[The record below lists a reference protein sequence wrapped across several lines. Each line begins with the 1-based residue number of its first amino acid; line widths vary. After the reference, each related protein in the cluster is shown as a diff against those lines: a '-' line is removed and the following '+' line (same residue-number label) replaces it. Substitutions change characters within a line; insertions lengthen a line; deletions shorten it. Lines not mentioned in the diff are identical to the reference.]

1 MKILPKTLSSSTMIP
16 PPYCF
21 TYRSSGFLVGSTI
34 NSISLASPCI
44 STRSPGL
51 ISSFYTS
58 IETIFPALTV
68 NLLTVPTFIIDILS
82 LGCSPEKIFYAP
94 RLGATYR
101 SPAGRID
108 AGACV
113 LSLRRTS
120 THSLGSGALVGSA
133 VGGRQAENE
142 RTWPTSSERRY
153 FVRAMFSNSVPKAGR
168 GRAVRRDRWATICTA

>member
-1 MKILPKTLSSSTMIP
+1 MSRRT
-16 PPYCF
+16 
-21 TYRSSGFLVGSTI
+21 
-34 NSISLASPCI
+34 ASQ
-44 STRSPGL
+44 SRL
-51 ISSFYTS
+51 FYTS

-68 NLLTVPTFIIDILS
+68 NLLTVLVFIIDILS
-82 LGCSPEKIFYAP
+82 LGCSSEKIFYVP

-142 RTWPTSSERRY
+142 RTWPTSSE
-153 FVRAMFSNSVPKAGR
+153 PKILCSCNVLKLSAQ
-168 GRAVRRDRWATICTA
+168 GRAWSSGSSRQVGDYLYCVKPRYARAPATRTPSQLTQNECLSRRSPPAIQR